1 MKWGKAT
8 SYFTSKVINKRSY
21 LKPEWIE
28 MARQGRGVIKEE
40 VQKDGRIRRWI
51 HIKEVNKYLRVVF
64 LSDGET
70 VHNAFFD
77 RNFKKEVQE

>member
-1 MKWGKAT
+1 MDWGKAT
-8 SYFTSKVINKRSY
+8 SYFTTKVIYKRKY

-28 MARQGRGVIKEE
+28 MARQGREVVREE

-51 HIKEVNKYLRVVF
+51 YIKEVDRYLRVVF
-64 LSDGET
+64 MQDGET

-77 RNFKKEVQE
+77 RNFKKEVRK